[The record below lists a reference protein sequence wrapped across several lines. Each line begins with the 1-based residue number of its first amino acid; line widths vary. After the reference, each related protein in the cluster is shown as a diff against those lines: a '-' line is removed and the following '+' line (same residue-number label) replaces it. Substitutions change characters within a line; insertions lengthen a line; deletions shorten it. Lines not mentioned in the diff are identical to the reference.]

1 MARTYFGTDGIRG
14 KANSHPMTAESALCI
29 GMAAGNRFHRTD
41 SNKHRVVIGKDT
53 RRSCY
58 MIENALTAG
67 LTATGMNVHLLGP
80 IPTPAVGL
88 LTRSMRADLGVMI
101 TASHNPHS
109 DNGIKF
115 FGPDGYKLTREVEA
129 EIEGLLHTGPKLVTP
144 NGIGRAVRISGGQGR
159 YVEYAKTTLPR
170 HLRMDG
176 LRIVIDCANGAGYR
190 VAPDVLWE
198 LGAEVITVGV
208 EPNGYNINENC
219 GSTDPRVAIERVAET
234 RADLGIC
241 LDGDADRVLII
252 DEHGTVASGDQI
264 IALLAMRMAAADQLT
279 GNRVV
284 ASVMSNL
291 GLERMLASHGIT
303 TLRTPVGDRHVVE
316 TMKREGCALGG
327 EQSGHI
333 IMAEHATTG
342 DGLIAALQFIGAMV
356 ETGSRASE
364 IARQFDPVPQITKN
378 LRVAAGA
385 TALDAPS
392 VKTCIADI
400 TKKLGNRGRVL
411 VRNSGT
417 EPVVRVMV
425 EGNDLDE
432 IDTMADTI
440 CQSVKRNAFEDI
452 ETAA

>member
-1 MARTYFGTDGIRG
+1 MAKTYFGTDGIRG
-14 KANSHPMTAESALCI
+14 TANSHPMTAESALRI
-29 GMAAGNRFHRTD
+29 GMAAGNRFHKTD
-41 SNKHRVVIGKDT
+41 SNNHRVVIGKDT

-58 MIENALTAG
+58 MIETALTAG

-129 EIEGLLHTGPKLVTP
+129 EIEALLHSGPQLAKP
-144 NGIGRAVRISGGQGR
+144 NRIGRAVRISGGQGR
-159 YVEYAKTTLPR
+159 YIEYAKTTLPR

-176 LRIVIDCANGAGYR
+176 LRIVIDCAHGAGYR

-198 LGAEVITVGV
+198 LGADVVTVGV
-208 EPNGYNINENC
+208 DPNGYNINANC
-219 GSTDPRVAIERVAET
+219 GSTDPGAAIERVAET

-252 DEHGTVASGDQI
+252 DEQGTVAGGDQI
-264 IALLAMRMAAADQLT
+264 IALLAMRMAGAGQLT
-279 GNRVV
+279 GDKVV
-284 ASVMSNL
+284 TSVMSNL

-303 TLRTPVGDRHVVE
+303 MVRTQVGDRHVVE
-316 TMKREGCALGG
+316 TMKREGCVLGG

-333 IMAEHATTG
+333 IMARHTTTG

-356 ETGSRASE
+356 ETGSKASA
-364 IARQFDPVPQITKN
+364 IARQFDPVPQVMKN

-385 TALDAPS
+385 AALDTPS
-392 VKTCIADI
+392 VKACIADI
-400 TKKLGNRGRVL
+400 TGRLGNQGRVL

-417 EPVVRVMV
+417 EPMVRVMV
-425 EGNDLDE
+425 EGNDPDE
-432 IDTMADTI
+432 IAAMADTI
-440 CQSVKRNAFEDI
+440 CQSVKRNALEDI
-452 ETAA
+452 ESAA

>member
-129 EIEGLLHTGPKLVTP
+129 EIEGLLHTGPKLVAP

-219 GSTDPRVAIERVAET
+219 GSTDPRAAIERVAET

-316 TMKREGCALGG
+316 MMKREGCALGG

-342 DGLIAALQFIGAMV
+342 DGLIAALQFIGVMV

-364 IARQFDPVPQITKN
+364 IACQFDPVPQVTKN
-378 LRVAAGA
+378 LRIAAGA
-385 TALDAPS
+385 TTLDAPS

-411 VRNSGT
+411 VRHSGT